1 MHISLKSSV
10 HIKINIASIDSIVS
24 IVSIASMA
32 CAKLPSLMVDWW
44 GIQGWFFCYRYR
56 FWRRA
61 ASWVAVWRVS
71 GAVSMWVESN
81 WSCAWL

>member
-1 MHISLKSSV
+1 MV
-10 HIKINIASIDSIVS
+10 HIKINIASIVSIVS
-24 IVSIASMA
+24 IVSIASIASIA
-32 CAKLPSLMVDWW
+32 CVKLPSLMVDWW
-44 GIQGWFFCYRYR
+44 GIKGWFFCYRYR
-56 FWRRA
+56 FWRMA